1 MNSTQ
6 NTDID
11 MEFHHI
17 HAYVDSLCPLAEYK
31 QLESRMNTLCAAFV
45 GECGKDV
52 AKGAQ
57 KCEEIFGEK
66 PKPEDFK
73 VNGQDLVEQLIS
85 GVGFRVTAEHTAPG
99 ANGTRSMLINSQDA
113 RGAKF
118 VVTVR
123 EEAPAAKKAKTE
135 VMHHFSKEGA
145 DMYYQ
150 ASKAEGGRPGVAVV
164 AFESSK
170 VAEIRAKYTEK
181 HPELIYSYHE
191 YGAGA
196 SLFKVLEVFAY
207 YKSDNSKKADQS
219 TRIRFLQR
227 GDAVKNVILPGF
239 VDFDATFPED
249 AMPAYSDHW
258 VSNVVNRN
266 EFLATL
272 EDTLGFTPKVDFNA
286 GVVAAGEA
294 IIESTV
300 TGNTPCVEFS
310 TPEEIMLNQSQIYLP
325 INNALSEVGHVHLFL
340 EEIGQG
346 IQHIASRVVDLTSFV
361 ERTNQYRK
369 MTGRGFTF
377 LNIPRSYYGYL
388 TVANL
393 VAAKVPDKVATD
405 VFTKLQEAGLMNKA
419 GIVEMDITDAAIKG
433 LGFPKAHLAGITSV
447 VKLARYNNLHK
458 MLGAAFDEVTYLKI
472 VENKILVDIQAG
484 DILFQ
489 IFTGNILQR
498 AAGMESPFLEFI
510 QRVCS
515 KQNGSDGKPKPIRP
529 GCGGFGIR
537 NFLTL
542 FLSIEVSKAM
552 KLMETSKE
560 AGDMAT
566 FNNAESQ
573 VTLFTEQLD
582 LSNPILTTISDAM
595 CEEADALVEV
605 NKAGISAADK
615 AAAEAEAQKHFL
627 IKEQGQKDLQ
637 ALSDKYK
644 LLMRELREK
653 K

>member
-1 MNSTQ
+1 
-6 NTDID
+6 
-11 MEFHHI
+11 MEFHHV
-17 HAYVDSLCPLAEYK
+17 HAYVDSLRPLSEYK
-31 QLESRMNTLCAAFV
+31 ELESRMNTLCGAFI

-57 KCEEIFGEK
+57 KFEEIFGEK
-66 PKPEDFK
+66 PNPEDFK
-73 VNGQDLVEQLIS
+73 VNGQDLVEQLIT
-85 GVGFRVTAEHTAPG
+85 GVGFRITAEHTAPG

-123 EEAPAAKKAKTE
+123 EETPAAKKAKTE
-135 VMHHFSKEGA
+135 VDLHHFSKDGA
-145 DMYYQ
+145 DLYYK
-150 ASKAEGGRPGVAVV
+150 ASLAEGGRPGVAIV

-170 VAEIRAKYTEK
+170 VAQIQANYTEK
-181 HPELIYSYHE
+181 HPALIHSYNE

-207 YKSDNSKKADQS
+207 YKSDNSKLADQS
-219 TRIRFLQR
+219 TRIRFVQR
-227 GDAVKNVILPGF
+227 GDAVKSTILPGF
-239 VDFDATFPED
+239 VTCDAVYPED
-249 AMPAYSDHW
+249 GMPAYSDHW

-272 EDTLGFTPKVDFNA
+272 EDTLGFTSKVDFNA

-294 IIESTV
+294 MIESTV

-310 TPEEIMLNQSQIYLP
+310 SPEDIMLNQSQIYLP

-340 EEIGQG
+340 KEIGQG

-388 TVANL
+388 TVENL
-393 VAAKVPDKVATD
+393 VAEQVPEGVATA
-405 VFTKLQEAGLMNKA
+405 VFAKLQDAGLMNKA
-419 GIVEMDITDAAIKG
+419 GIVEMDITDAAISG
-433 LGFPKAHLAGITSV
+433 LDFPAAHLAGITSV

-458 MLGAAFDEVTYLKI
+458 MLGSNFNEETYLKI

-498 AAGMESPFLEFI
+498 EAGMESPFLEFI

-515 KQNGSDGKPKPIRP
+515 KQNGADGKPKPIRP

-560 AGDMAT
+560 AGDTAT
-566 FNNAESQ
+566 FDNAESQ
-573 VTLFTEQLD
+573 VRLFTEQLD

-595 CEEADALVEV
+595 CEEADALVEAA
-605 NKAGISAADK
+605 KPGTSAVDK
-615 AAAEAEAQKHFL
+615 AAAEAQVQKHFL